1 LKLAALVVK
10 LNNDDHDRT
19 AYLNGIGSLFTDRP
33 LQETELVLLFKEAL
47 RSAKHELRHYLKRL
61 KIGSFPSLKTLND
74 PETLRLAVEVD
85 LPQIKSNIEECKRA
99 VNTYAKLP
107 SASRIL
113 LDNARA
119 AWSSAHEWTEEAL
132 SRFREQRLNI
142 DQKQPARKVNFK
154 PWSASREVNVYEF
167 FSKFEEWSAG
177 TLSENQKAYRLYN
190 TYLDPSITGT
200 YEELRSKKNDYR
212 AMKAWMVTKWGAVKP
227 VADAYLRNI
236 KKLPQP
242 KNSTDY
248 HGQATYARLVYKQ
261 VSDLIHLEAAKG
273 QPVPKL
279 QEHLQSNSFLMDLY
293 NILPHEVKEMFGR
306 RLAEEDEELSNI
318 EGQTHLTAMLKE
330 LKLHYGTVKTAVS
343 NTPLPPPPP
352 SQKGKQAQ
360 AAHSTSFNKQPPRPG
375 NPNNG
380 YGKWQGQN
388 AQQPN
393 KKGNHNAPK
402 SPRSQI

>member
-132 SRFREQRLNI
+132 SRF
-142 DQKQPARKVNFK
+142 
-154 PWSASREVNVYEF
+154 
-167 FSKFEEWSAG
+167 
-177 TLSENQKAYRLYN
+177 
-190 TYLDPSITGT
+190 
-200 YEELRSKKNDYR
+200 
-212 AMKAWMVTKWGAVKP
+212 
-227 VADAYLRNI
+227 
-236 KKLPQP
+236 
-242 KNSTDY
+242 
-248 HGQATYARLVYKQ
+248 
-261 VSDLIHLEAAKG
+261 
-273 QPVPKL
+273 
-279 QEHLQSNSFLMDLY
+279 
-293 NILPHEVKEMFGR
+293 
-306 RLAEEDEELSNI
+306 
-318 EGQTHLTAMLKE
+318 
-330 LKLHYGTVKTAVS
+330 
-343 NTPLPPPPP
+343 
-352 SQKGKQAQ
+352 
-360 AAHSTSFNKQPPRPG
+360 
-375 NPNNG
+375 
-380 YGKWQGQN
+380 
-388 AQQPN
+388 
-393 KKGNHNAPK
+393 
-402 SPRSQI
+402 